1 VSSQRQHLREGG
13 VPGKRCRCGC
23 WGTGGARRPWVGYP
37 RLASG
42 RRTEQSTGTKTST
55 DDPERFWPRGV

>member
-23 WGTGGARRPWVGYP
+23 WGTGGARRSWVGYP

-42 RRTEQSTGTKTST
+42 RRTEPVNYAIGPKILKG
-55 DDPERFWPRGV
+55 FWPRSV